1 MSAPLRA
8 DVPTLSSWTSHPR
21 DVFRYSV
28 ILYFSDSHSMDCKE
42 TKPVNPKG
50 NQPLI
55 VIRRTVAEAET
66 PIIWPRN
73 VKGQVIVKDSDV
85 GKD

>member
-1 MSAPLRA
+1 
-8 DVPTLSSWTSHPR
+8 
-21 DVFRYSV
+21 
-28 ILYFSDSHSMDCKE
+28 MDCKE

-73 VKGQVIVKDSDV
+73 VKSQVIVKDSDA